1 MYKGVALLNGGCL
14 MLSIEVTIEMAV
26 LMKKMTVPF
35 FGTVKN
41 LVYSSMISFP
51 DPTLGWHP
59 NE

>member
-1 MYKGVALLNGGCL
+1 MYKGVALPNGGCL
-14 MLSIEVTIEMAV
+14 MLSIEVTIEMAI

-35 FGTVKN
+35 FETVKN
-41 LVYSSMISFP
+41 LAFSSMIAFL

>member
-35 FGTVKN
+35 FGTMKN

-51 DPTLGWHP
+51 DPTLDWHP
-59 NE
+59 ND